1 MSSDKNT
8 ITAWAIA
15 VSTIPILQDLH
26 REQRCWK
33 KGEDIVPEYLYFDV
47 LLRANEKTTS
57 NPTLH
62 QVAYQICRRVEWIL
76 QQRQVEKVPDVT
88 EILTH
93 LCSPQFFDWMAKC
106 FWGGKDEV
114 DEDVC
119 LGCTPL
125 YCHGVHDSVAWLEQ
139 CPQKTPCIEN
149 RLGDYGS
156 PGFYNCDWCG
166 WYNSQLCLTCFDQ
179 LISDHPSPSI
189 TLQEEVQWIH
199 ELIKQGEINLTL
211 HLPELAE
218 RAVIGNQKSCVQFDR
233 LFIMKFGHHPDSPYW
248 KTFDQK
254 QLIFPEK
261 YTCEPSYCPQ
271 T

>member
-1 MSSDKNT
+1 MGACLDKSFVLKVIDNDVITT
-8 ITAWAIA
+8 ITQFCIHYA
-15 VSTIPILQDLH
+15 LQ
-26 REQRCWK
+26 
-33 KGEDIVPEYLYFDV
+33 F
-47 LLRANEKTTS
+47 
-57 NPTLH
+57 
-62 QVAYQICRRVEWIL
+62 
-76 QQRQVEKVPDVT
+76 
-88 EILTH
+88 
-93 LCSPQFFDWMAKC
+93 
-106 FWGGKDEV
+106 

-125 YCHGVHDSVAWLEQ
+125 YCHGVHNSADWMEQ
-139 CPQKTPCIEN
+139 CPQKPPCIESS
-149 RLGDYGS
+149 LGDYGS
-156 PGFYNCDWCG
+156 PGFYNCNWCG
-166 WYNSQLCLTCFDQ
+166 WHNNQPCLPCFDR
-179 LISDHPSPSI
+179 LVNDHPTPSI
-189 TLQEEVQWIH
+189 ALQDEVQWLH
-199 ELIKQGEINLTL
+199 KLIKQGEINLTL